1 MAKFLYTACLFAVY
15 QCAPIANNQ
24 PLIRDSEIYDG
35 LDLVQDLGLETL
47 AVDDSQKLKS
57 DSASSV
63 QKASISRE
71 NLVDLEVFSDYDT
84 VQDTLVGQ
92 HAFKVKAEQAVNA
105 GKPSISQE
113 NLVNLE
119 VFNDYDT
126 VLDTLVGQQAT
137 KAKASIDEPSL
148 ENLELFNDY
157 DAVRMSQAQMSRDR
171 RQHSE
176 SEHHIQS
183 PQIEM
188 EILDAAD
195 YDTLVGQTHDSGK
208 VKLDLQDADIPKAS
222 IKRAKMVHDILAYD
236 NVEAQPLSMD

>member
-1 MAKFLYTACLFAVY
+1 M
-15 QCAPIANNQ
+15 
-24 PLIRDSEIYDG
+24 G
-35 LDLVQDLGLETL
+35 
-47 AVDDSQKLKS
+47 
-57 DSASSV
+57 
-63 QKASISRE
+63 
-71 NLVDLEVFSDYDT
+71 
-84 VQDTLVGQ
+84 
-92 HAFKVKAEQAVNA
+92 EQAVNA

-119 VFNDYDT
+119 VFN
-126 VLDTLVGQQAT
+126 A
-137 KAKASIDEPSL
+137 
-148 ENLELFNDY
+148 Y

-188 EILDAAD
+188 EILEAAA
-195 YDTLVGQTHDSGK
+195 YDTLVGQPHDSGK